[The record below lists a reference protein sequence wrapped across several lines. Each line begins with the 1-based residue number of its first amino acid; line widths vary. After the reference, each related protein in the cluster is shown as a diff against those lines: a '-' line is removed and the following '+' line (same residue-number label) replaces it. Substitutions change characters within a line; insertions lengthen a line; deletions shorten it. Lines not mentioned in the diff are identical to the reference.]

1 MKRLYLIIAFCLLLC
16 SCGVKAEEQIERAD
30 RLYHISR
37 IIYKDES
44 ELNESGDGF
53 MNAVWVSQFDMHS
66 IYRDGGRQR
75 SEDAY
80 RNLVAQMLDNLK
92 NDGFDTVF
100 LQVRPNG
107 DSMFESEIYPLSKYI
122 AGVYG
127 GECEYDAI
135 AIYLDIAKQKG
146 LSVHAWINPF
156 RLCYEDELIAYGE
169 GRIYEWYLQ
178 GLGKRIEKGA
188 DGLLYLDPS
197 YQEATEMIVDGV
209 NEIFEKYDFDG
220 LHIDDYFY
228 PTEFEFEDESEF
240 LLSGYSDIGE
250 FRRANT
256 DRTVKELY
264 KVSHRYGKLFGASPA
279 GNIYSLEDGWYIDI
293 YKWLSNEGYVDYIMP
308 QLYFGF
314 DNAVCPF
321 ERVLGDWVDAVK
333 NDDIKLYIGLSA
345 AKCALGS
352 EGAEDAFAGE
362 KGRYEWRDR
371 KDILVRSYNECLDV
385 SADGIC
391 IFSYSSFYDP
401 LTGKSNVLT
410 DEERGAL
417 LSAMKK

>member
-1 MKRLYLIIAFCLLLC
+1 MKRLYLIIALCLILC
-16 SCGVKAEEQIERAD
+16 SCGVDAKEQIERTD

-37 IIYKDES
+37 IVYKADGELDES
-44 ELNESGDGF
+44 ADDF
-53 MNAVWVSQFDMHS
+53 MNAVWVSQFDMHP

-75 SEDAY
+75 SEDGY
-80 RNLVAQMLDNLK
+80 RDLVAQMLDNLK

-135 AIYLDIAKQKG
+135 AIYLQIAKQKG

-156 RLCYEDELIAYGE
+156 RLCYEDELISYGR

-197 YQEATEMIVDGV
+197 YEEATELIADGV
-209 NEIFEKYDFDG
+209 NEIFEKYSFEG

-228 PTEFEFEDESEF
+228 PTEFEFNDASEF
-240 LLSGYSDIGE
+240 LLSGYDDIGE

-264 KVSHRYGKLFGASPA
+264 EVSHRYGKLFGASPA
-279 GNIYSLEDGWYIDI
+279 GNIYSLEDGWYIG
-293 YKWLSNEGYVDYIMP
+293 N
-308 QLYFGF
+308 
-314 DNAVCPF
+314 
-321 ERVLGDWVDAVK
+321 
-333 NDDIKLYIGLSA
+333 
-345 AKCALGS
+345 S
-352 EGAEDAFAGE
+352 E
-362 KGRYEWRDR
+362 
-371 KDILVRSYNECLDV
+371 
-385 SADGIC
+385 
-391 IFSYSSFYDP
+391 SSTHIRLNRAP
-401 LTGKSNVLT
+401 V
-410 DEERGAL
+410 
-417 LSAMKK
+417 

>member
-1 MKRLYLIIAFCLLLC
+1 MKRLYLIIALCLLLC
-16 SCGVKAEEQIERAD
+16 SCGVEAKEQIKRTD
-30 RLYHISR
+30 RLYNISR
-37 IIYKDES
+37 IVYKADAELDES
-44 ELNESGDGF
+44 ADDF
-53 MNAVWVSQFDMHS
+53 MNAVWVSQFDMHP

-75 SEDAY
+75 SEDGY
-80 RNLVAQMLDNLK
+80 RDLVAQMLDNLK

-135 AIYLDIAKQKG
+135 AIYLEIAKQKG

-156 RLCYEDELIAYGE
+156 RLCYEDELISYGR

-188 DGLLYLDPS
+188 DGLLYLDPC
-197 YQEATEMIVDGV
+197 YEEATELIADGV
-209 NEIFEKYDFDG
+209 NEIFEKYSFEG

-228 PTEFEFEDESEF
+228 PTEFEFDDASEF
-240 LLSGYSDIGE
+240 LLSGYDDIGE

-264 KVSHRYGKLFGASPA
+264 EVSHRYGKLFGASPA

-293 YKWLSNEGYVDYIMP
+293 YKWLSSEGYVDYVMP

-333 NDDIKLYIGLSA
+333 HDDIKLYIGLSA

-352 EGAEDAFAGE
+352 EGVEDAFAGE

-371 KDILVRSYNECLDV
+371 KDILARSYSECRNV
-385 SADGIC
+385 GADGIC

-401 LTGKSNVLT
+401 SSGEGNALT
-410 DEERGAL
+410 DKERTNL
-417 LSAMKK
+417 LQLW